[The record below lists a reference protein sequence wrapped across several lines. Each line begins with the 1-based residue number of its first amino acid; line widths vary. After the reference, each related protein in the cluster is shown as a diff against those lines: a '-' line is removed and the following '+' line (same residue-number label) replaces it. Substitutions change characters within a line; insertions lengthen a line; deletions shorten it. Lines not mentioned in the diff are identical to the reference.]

1 MRVAI
6 FTETFLPKVDGI
18 VSILCQVLRRL
29 DEQGHQTILF
39 APAGAPAEYAG
50 AKVVGVGGFRFPIYP
65 ELRVSIP
72 SGRNFD
78 QVRTFQ
84 PDLVHAVNPFFLGPF
99 GLNYARRLN
108 LPTVASFHTDVA
120 RYAKHYGGGFFAP
133 LLWAYMRKIHNSASL
148 NLCPSSTVLR
158 DLRAHGFE
166 RVRWWHRGV
175 DTERFTPGP
184 RDDALRAHLT
194 DGHPNDFLVVY
205 VGRHSPEK
213 RLETIRDS
221 LFRGAGIRLA
231 LIGHGPSHAK
241 LKAYYAGTPTVFPGY
256 MQGAELVA
264 AYRAADVFLF
274 PSTTETF
281 GLVALE
287 AMACGTPVI
296 AARTGGVLD
305 IVRDGVNGLYFDP
318 ERPEQ
323 IGELVRQLQGAPAWR
338 NELAA
343 NALAHAQS
351 RPWQS
356 TMDQLIDYYR
366 LAIRTFR
373 QSCSPKLRTLEPV

>member
-18 VSILCQVLRRL
+18 VSVLCHALQRL
-29 DEQGHQTILF
+29 NEQGHQAILF

-50 AKVVGVGGFRFPIYP
+50 AKIVGIRGFRFPVYP

-72 SGRNFD
+72 QARIFD
-78 QVRTFQ
+78 DVQAFE

-99 GLNYARRLN
+99 GLRYARKLN

-133 LLWAYMRKIHNSASL
+133 LLWSYMRTIHNSASL
-148 NLCPSSTVLR
+148 NLCPSSTVLH
-158 DLRAHGFE
+158 DLRAHGFQ

-175 DTERFTPGP
+175 DTARFTPGP
-184 RDDALRAHLT
+184 RDEALRARLT
-194 DGHPNDFLVVY
+194 NGHPDDFLVVY

-213 RLETIRDS
+213 RLETMRDS
-221 LFRGAGIRLA
+221 LFQGAGVRLA
-231 LIGHGPSHAK
+231 LVGHGPSHEK
-241 LKAYYAGTPTVFPGY
+241 LKSYYAGTPTVFPGY
-256 MQGAELVA
+256 MKGDDLVA
-264 AYRAADVFLF
+264 TYRAADVFLF

-287 AMACGTPVI
+287 AMACGAPVI
-296 AARTGGVLD
+296 AAQTGGVLD
-305 IVRDGVNGLYFDP
+305 IVQDGVNGLFFDP
-318 ERPEQ
+318 ECPQQ
-323 IGELVRQLQGAPAWR
+323 IGKLVRKLQHNPAWR
-338 NELAA
+338 DQLAA

-351 RPWQS
+351 RPWQT

-366 LAIRTFR
+366 LAIRAHR
-373 QSCSPKLRTLEPV
+373 QCCHTQSK